1 MRTPHCS
8 RNVLRIGLVG
18 LVAMALTILLG
29 ADYAMA
35 DNALL
40 AAKAQVQEAYGK
52 LPLYFEA
59 NRGQTDSLVKF
70 LSRGP
75 RSTLFLTP
83 TEAVLALRSGARPS
97 RAASIVKEAPDATTQ
112 PTQETQLT
120 VLRMR
125 FVGANSK
132 TLVEGQEELPGK
144 AN

>member
-8 RNVLRIGLVG
+8 RNVLRIGLFG
-18 LVAMALTILLG
+18 LTAMALTVLLG

-35 DNALL
+35 DNALP

-70 LSRGP
+70 LSRVP

-83 TEAVLALRSGARPS
+83 TEAVLALRSAARPS
-97 RAASIVKEAPDATTQ
+97 RAKSSHE
-112 PTQETQLT
+112 
-120 VLRMR
+120 
-125 FVGANSK
+125 
-132 TLVEGQEELPGK
+132 
-144 AN
+144 

>member
-1 MRTPHCS
+1 MRITPYS
-8 RNVLRIGLVG
+8 SNVSHIGLVG
-18 LVAMALTILLG
+18 LTAMALTVLLG

-35 DNALL
+35 DNALP
-40 AAKAQVQEAYGK
+40 AAKAQVQESYGK